1 MPMGTVTKALSLLGL
16 FARATPELGLSELAR
31 RSGLNKTT
39 TYRLMSELA
48 AQGYVEQIG
57 AGRAY
62 RLGPAF
68 LRLAALREQAVPM
81 RETVQAV
88 VTELAAA
95 TGETAHFSLLEGE
108 TLSTLAYA
116 YSSTH
121 GTSVLMDDAEV
132 LTFHG
137 TSSGIAVLAFSPRD
151 FVDRVLGEPLS
162 ARTPETVTD
171 PKAIRATL
179 AGVRRSGVAV
189 SVGGFEVDVFSHA
202 APVFDNAAR
211 VVGAVAVA
219 APVTRM
225 SDDLATRVRAAV
237 IDKARHLTRLT
248 GGFLPQGFPDP
259 APPLPTA
266 PISAPMPER
275 IQP

>member
-1 MPMGTVTKALSLLGL
+1 MGTVAKAMSLIGL
-16 FARATPELGLSELAR
+16 FARSTPELGLSELAR

-48 AQGYVEQIG
+48 AQGFVEQVG
-57 AGRAY
+57 TGRAY

-88 VTELAAA
+88 VTEPGGGHRRDRAFLAARRRNA
-95 TGETAHFSLLEGE
+95 LDARLCLQPGARHFRADGRCRGAHLPWHQLRHGRARLLPARLRRPGAQRTACGAHARDGDRRR
-108 TLSTLAYA
+108 
-116 YSSTH
+116 
-121 GTSVLMDDAEV
+121 GD
-132 LTFHG
+132 
-137 TSSGIAVLAFSPRD
+137 PR
-151 FVDRVLGEPLS
+151 RP
-162 ARTPETVTD
+162 
-171 PKAIRATL
+171 

-202 APVFDNAAR
+202 APVFDNTAR

-225 SDDLATRVRAAV
+225 SDALAAQVKRAV
-237 IDKARHLTRLT
+237 IDSARHLTRLT
-248 GGFLPQGFPDP
+248 GGFLPPGFPAPDP
-259 APPLPTA
+259 ARPTETRT
-266 PISAPMPER
+266 APMPER
-275 IQP
+275 TQS

>member
-1 MPMGTVTKALSLLGL
+1 MGTVAKALSLLGL
-16 FARATPELGLSELAR
+16 FARSTPELGLSELAR

-48 AQGYVEQIG
+48 AQGFVEQVG

-88 VTELAAA
+88 VSELAAA
-95 TGETAHFSLLEGE
+95 TGETAHFSLLEGQ

-116 YSSTH
+116 YSAAH

-137 TSSGIAVLAFSPRD
+137 TSSGIAVLAFSPPD
-151 FVDRVLGEPLS
+151 FVDRVLSEPLS

-171 PKAIRATL
+171 PAEIRATL
-179 AGVRRSGVAV
+179 PRVRKQGVAA

-211 VVGAVAVA
+211 VIGAVAVA

-225 SDDLATRVRAAV
+225 SDGLATQVQGAV
-237 IDKARHLTRLT
+237 LDRARHLTRLT
-248 GGFLPQGFPDP
+248 GGFLPHGFPEP
-259 APPLPTA
+259 APQAPTA
-266 PISAPMPER
+266 PHSAPMPER

>member
-1 MPMGTVTKALSLLGL
+1 MGTVTKALSLLGL

-48 AQGYVEQIG
+48 AQGFVEQVG

-116 YSSTH
+116 YSPAH

-137 TSSGIAVLAFSPRD
+137 TSSGIAVLAFAPGD
-151 FVDRVLGEPLS
+151 FVDRVLGEPLA

-171 PKAIRATL
+171 PQAIRATL

-189 SVGGFEVDVFSHA
+189 SVGGFEVDVVSHA

-225 SDDLATRVRAAV
+225 TDDLAARVRAAV
-237 IDKARHLTRLT
+237 IDRARHLTRLT
-248 GGFLPQGFPDP
+248 GGFLPHGFPDP
-259 APPLPTA
+259 APPLPIAQHT
-266 PISAPMPER
+266 APMPER

>member
-1 MPMGTVTKALSLLGL
+1 MGTVAKALSLLGH

-39 TYRLMSELA
+39 VYRLMGELA
-48 AQGYVEQIG
+48 AQGLVEQVG
-57 AGRAY
+57 SGRAY
-62 RLGPAF
+62 RLGPAV

-81 RETVQAV
+81 RETVQQV
-88 VTELAAA
+88 LASLAEA

-116 YSSTH
+116 YSAAH
-121 GTSVLMDDAEV
+121 GASVLMDDAEV

-137 TSSGIAVLAFSPRD
+137 TSSGLAVLAYSPPA
-151 FVDRVLGEPLS
+151 FVDRMLAGPLT

-171 PKAIRATL
+171 AGAIRAAL
-179 AGVRRSGVAV
+179 PKIRSDGVAV

-202 APVFDNAAR
+202 APVFDSAAR
-211 VVGAVAVA
+211 VIGAVAVA

-225 SDDLATRVRAAV
+225 TEDLRALVRGEVVA
-237 IDKARHLTRLT
+237 KARHLTRLT
-248 GGFLPQGFPDP
+248 GGFLPPGYPAADP
-259 APPLPTA
+259 TPVHAPT
-266 PISAPMPER
+266 PER
-275 IQP
+275 KTG